1 MALNISK
8 VNFFKGDAKFHHI
21 GLVLG
26 SIADTKI
33 KGFKAVYD
41 PLQRVN
47 VSFADVGGC
56 LIELLEPAG
65 ENSPIF
71 NSLKKGVKLM
81 HICLEVD
88 NIEIALKEARSNSF
102 LVIANPVPAVVFG
115 GRKIAWIFSD
125 VWGLFELLE
134 SV

>member
-21 GLVLG
+21 GLVLA

-33 KGFKAVYD
+33 KFDTVYD

-47 VSFADVGGC
+47 ISFAEVGGC
-56 LIELLEPAG
+56 LIELLEPTG

-88 NIEIALKEARSNSF
+88 NIETAFKEARNNNF
-102 LVIANPVPAVVFG
+102 LVIANPVPAVAFG